1 MAAVLGGDRSQGKF
15 KLDRLFLKRFWRC
28 LKVMFPGWLAPSTV
42 LFVLLLG
49 VSLAEQMLVYNTG
62 LIPSRFYEV
71 LGERDST
78 GFKSLLVA
86 ASLLIIGTALG
97 DSAVKFVSR
106 ILYVKWRGLLTT
118 RLHSGYFK
126 NSAYYKL
133 NVLQDKLDNIDQRI
147 TQDVER
153 FCDVFRKA
161 SIVFIISPFTVG
173 YYTYQCYKSS
183 GYLGPL
189 LIYGYFIVGTIVN
202 KLIMTPIVTLVVKQE
217 KLEGDFRFK
226 HMQIRGNAE
235 SIAFY
240 RSGGLEKRK
249 TNSRLQTLLQ
259 TQQRLI
265 NFECILFFAINVF
278 DYLGAIFSYF
288 IIAIAVFSGKYDNLS
303 TAELAGQISRNSF
316 FAMYLINC
324 GSKIID
330 LSNDISNMAGYVHR
344 MGQLLEYFAEND
356 SQQQQKEN
364 QDSLRDEN
372 QATHD
377 NDTIFKLSCVSYAPP
392 NCTDP
397 LVKDLELEITQGKN
411 ILITGSTGSGKSS
424 LFRILS
430 GIWSPI
436 SGEVMRFL
444 PFSPKAVFFLP
455 QKTFVTDGTLRQ
467 QITYPHEDLIYR
479 DYCESVGKENEKL
492 LEILDTVGLTTLCS
506 RVGGLD
512 SPVESNWEDMLSP
525 GEMQRM
531 SFARLFFHRPLIAL
545 LDEAT
550 SALDVPSETRLYS
563 VCKQLGITVVSVG
576 HRESLRQLH
585 DYNLKLDGEGGWE
598 YKKIKHDSD

>member
-1 MAAVLGGDRSQGKF
+1 
-15 KLDRLFLKRFWRC
+15 
-28 LKVMFPGWLAPSTV
+28 
-42 LFVLLLG
+42 
-49 VSLAEQMLVYNTG
+49 
-62 LIPSRFYEV
+62 
-71 LGERDST
+71 
-78 GFKSLLVA
+78 
-86 ASLLIIGTALG
+86 
-97 DSAVKFVSR
+97 
-106 ILYVKWRGLLTT
+106 
-118 RLHSGYFK
+118 
-126 NSAYYKL
+126 
-133 NVLQDKLDNIDQRI
+133 
-147 TQDVER
+147 
-153 FCDVFRKA
+153 
-161 SIVFIISPFTVG
+161 
-173 YYTYQCYKSS
+173 
-183 GYLGPL
+183 
-189 LIYGYFIVGTIVN
+189 
-202 KLIMTPIVTLVVKQE
+202 
-217 KLEGDFRFK
+217 
-226 HMQIRGNAE
+226 
-235 SIAFY
+235 
-240 RSGGLEKRK
+240 
-249 TNSRLQTLLQ
+249 
-259 TQQRLI
+259 
-265 NFECILFFAINVF
+265 
-278 DYLGAIFSYF
+278 
-288 IIAIAVFSGKYDNLS
+288 
-303 TAELAGQISRNSF
+303 
-316 FAMYLINC
+316 
-324 GSKIID
+324 
-330 LSNDISNMAGYVHR
+330 MAGYVHR

-397 LVKDLELEITQGKN
+397 LVKDLELEITHGKN

-479 DYCESVGKENEKL
+479 DYCESVGEENEKL

-512 SPVESNWEDMLSP
+512 GPVESNWEDMLSP